1 MSISTETPVQAYAHC
16 QDATCPG
23 YTQQPVDGI
32 LNVTTHTF
40 LDGGGDLG
48 PFVERSMEYLRFAD
62 EHADATC
69 DVCGG
74 PRGISQQ
81 ERPVYPK
88 QHDPNR
94 QQTSAAEVNVMKL
107 MMDQQAEIARM
118 RAELDQKASKPGPKP
133 KPEAA

>member
-1 MSISTETPVQAYAHC
+1 MSISTETPVQALAHC

-32 LNVTTHTF
+32 LNVTEHTF

-62 EHADATC
+62 EADATC
-69 DVCGG
+69 GVCQG

-88 QHDPNR
+88 SGNPQQ

-107 MMDQQAEIARM
+107 MMEQQATIAKM
-118 RAELDQKASKPGPKP
+118 QAELESKASKPGPKP
-133 KPEAA
+133 KVE